1 MYYLF
6 THDQVHSIPSSSS
19 SEFWGHSTCFFARG
33 FNPCRSKRTPW
44 QSSSICVL
52 DKWRSGFKTEEPGA

>member
-1 MYYLF
+1 LHKCIIFLRMIKY
-6 THDQVHSIPSSSS
+6 IPVSS
-19 SEFWGHSTCFFARG
+19 SEFWGHSTCFFVRG